1 MGLVIMRR
9 TNVFIFL
16 IACMTILVL
25 FIFSADVNRDEVVFV
40 PPIPPDAVLTDGTNS
55 AAGSANINN
64 WYYRGNDN
72 VFYTY
77 QKTDSVSE
85 DSNESSVSGG
95 PNGNFTNE
103 GSNEDSI
110 GMGSGIGSSNDGVI
124 DDAGINKQQVLLY
137 NGSLILDFVDNT
149 GKYSQYPY
157 PDKLSLEIFHKDN
170 MIFQDNDI
178 AINDADGDENGSAS
192 EQTSKQENDLENDMP
207 QLLLSEFTYPIYQ
220 LYQPKENGELLYKVT
235 AFWDESKASNRG
247 FYGEVVYEFSF
258 FNDVPIEFEVSSY
271 ESFPGELVTIFAKYA
286 DEDEKITL
294 ISDLAEPE
302 IPFYKQENGQI
313 AILPLSYYLQPA
325 DYIIN
330 LKVEQEA
337 ESEKEDEMEQ
347 EGEIEKAGEISRVQ
361 AKEVKAGDAGQKEEV
376 VQNKTESNEREESKG
391 KTEQIAENKKAENN
405 LSDSIKYYEI
415 IVRVLDKDFPIQ
427 YLTVS
432 EELDES
438 TRNDAAYEEYDKYVG
453 AVRKTNTPVKMWDGV
468 FLKPVEGMITT
479 EFGMR
484 RFVNDAPTSYRHS
497 GIDIA
502 AERGT
507 PVKATNSGRVILA
520 RHLILTGNTVLID
533 HGYGIISWSYHM
545 DSIQVKEGDDLI
557 KGQIIGTVGST
568 GFSTGPHL
576 HFAISVHDIFTN
588 PWTLF
593 EHEPAEIIF

>member
-9 TNVFIFL
+9 TGVFIFL
-16 IACMTILVL
+16 IACVTILVL
-25 FIFSADVNRDEVVFV
+25 FIFSADVNRDEAVFV
-40 PPIPPDAVLTDGTNS
+40 PPIPPDTVITDGTNS

-77 QKTDSVSE
+77 QKASSVGE

-95 PNGNFTNE
+95 PNGNFANE
-103 GSNEDSI
+103 GSNEDPI
-110 GMGSGIGSSNDGVI
+110 GKGFGIGSSNGGVI
-124 DDAGINKQQVLLY
+124 DDFVINDAGINKQQVLLY
-137 NGSLILDFVDNT
+137 NGSLILDFVDKT

-157 PDKLSLEIFHKDN
+157 PDKLSLEIFYKDN
-170 MIFQDNDI
+170 MIFQDNEI
-178 AINDADGDENGSAS
+178 TINDADGDGNDSAA
-192 EQTSKQENDLENDMP
+192 EQTSVQENDIENGMP
-207 QLLLSEFTYPIYQ
+207 QLLLSEFTYPVYQ

-235 AFWDESKASNRG
+235 ALWDESNASNRG
-247 FYGEVVYEFSF
+247 FYGEVIYEFSF
-258 FNDVPIEFEVSSY
+258 FNDVPIEFEISSY

-286 DEDEKITL
+286 NEDEKITL
-294 ISDLAEPE
+294 ISDLAESE
-302 IPFYKQENGQI
+302 IPFYKRENGQI

-330 LKVEQEA
+330 LKVEKEV
-337 ESEKEDEMEQ
+337 ESEQ
-347 EGEIEKAGEISRVQ
+347 
-361 AKEVKAGDAGQKEEV
+361 EV
-376 VQNKTESNEREESKG
+376 VQNKTGSNEREESKG
-391 KTEQIAENKKAENN
+391 KTEQIAQNQNAKDN
-405 LSDSIKYYEI
+405 LSDSIKSYEIYEI
-415 IVRVLDKDFPIQ
+415 IVGVLNKDFPIQ

-438 TRNDAAYEEYDKYVG
+438 TRNDEAYEEYDKYVG

-545 DSIQVKEGDDLI
+545 DSIQVKEGDDLL
-557 KGQIIGTVGST
+557 KGQIIGVVGST

-593 EHEPAEIIF
+593 EHEPAETTFLKGDNAQ